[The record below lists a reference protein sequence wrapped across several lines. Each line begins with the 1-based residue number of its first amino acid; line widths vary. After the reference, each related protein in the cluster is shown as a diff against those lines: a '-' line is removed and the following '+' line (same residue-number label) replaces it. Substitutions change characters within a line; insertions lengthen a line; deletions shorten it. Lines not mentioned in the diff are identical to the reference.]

1 MGFQVLKHVT
11 AYVVPRPILK
21 YHLSKGSLRATNQEA
36 DHQESDFWS
45 TLGRFA
51 KVPEE
56 HVKGLGLAVSVPAEH
71 QTQAF

>member
-1 MGFQVLKHVT
+1 MGFKVLKHVT

-21 YHLSKGSLRATNQEA
+21 CHLSIGSLRATNQEA

-51 KVPEE
+51 KVPEV
-56 HVKGLGLAVSVPAEH
+56 HVKGLAVSVPAEH